1 MTEAIDATRAVG
13 VTGYADRTILKD
25 TLNIVLAKSEEESD
39 IFSQMFDTYFAM
51 PETRQKQSSDQDQEK
66 DQETSSESPDFSAR
80 DGDDPNDVQATQSL
94 MRLASQRSS
103 EERMATLQR
112 ISDAVGVDDIRFAS
126 QRSYYSRQMMREM
139 NVEAL
144 ENLLKN
150 RFEDGSEEA
159 KSEADT
165 LMKAR
170 SQLQSAVREYID
182 HRFEIFGRAAT
193 QTFLN
198 DIVANREIGELD
210 GRDLARMKVLIA
222 RMAKK
227 LASQHSR
234 RRRPRQRGMIDV
246 PRTLRKNAGHGGVPF
261 DLVLKRKRLDKPK
274 VVAICD
280 VSGSVSRYVR
290 FLLMFLYSLNETI
303 PRLNAYA
310 FSSQLT
316 DVSDWFDQMGFEPA
330 MKRIIRDIG
339 SGSTDYGQS
348 LLDVKT
354 QYWDQID
361 RRTSVIILGD
371 GRSNQTDPRVDI
383 LAQIEQRAKRLI
395 WLCPED
401 PRRWGTGDSCMLR
414 YAPHCHSVAH
424 CTSANDLAVAL
435 DQVLRAYD

>member
-1 MTEAIDATRAVG
+1 MRARTR
-13 VTGYADRTILKD
+13 
-25 TLNIVLAKSEEESD
+25 
-39 IFSQMFDTYFAM
+39 
-51 PETRQKQSSDQDQEK
+51 
-66 DQETSSESPDFSAR
+66 
-80 DGDDPNDVQATQSL
+80 
-94 MRLASQRSS
+94 
-103 EERMATLQR
+103 
-112 ISDAVGVDDIRFAS
+112 
-126 QRSYYSRQMMREM
+126 
-139 NVEAL
+139 
-144 ENLLKN
+144 
-150 RFEDGSEEA
+150 
-159 KSEADT
+159 
-165 LMKAR
+165 
-170 SQLQSAVREYID
+170 LQSAVREYID

-198 DIVANREIGELD
+198 DIVADREISELD
-210 GRDLARMKVLIA
+210 GRDLARMRVLIA

-234 RRRPRQRGMIDV
+234 RRRPRQRGVIDV

-261 DLVLKRKRLDKPK
+261 DLILKRKRLDRPK
-274 VVAICD
+274 VVAVCD

-303 PRLNAYA
+303 PHLHAYA
-310 FSSQLT
+310 FSNQLT

-330 MKRIIRDIG
+330 MKRIIRDVG

-348 LLDVKT
+348 LLDIKD

-371 GRSNQTDPRVDI
+371 GRSNQSDPRVDI
-383 LAQIEQRAKRLI
+383 LAQISQRAKRLI

-414 YAPHCHSVAH
+414 YVPHCDSVVH